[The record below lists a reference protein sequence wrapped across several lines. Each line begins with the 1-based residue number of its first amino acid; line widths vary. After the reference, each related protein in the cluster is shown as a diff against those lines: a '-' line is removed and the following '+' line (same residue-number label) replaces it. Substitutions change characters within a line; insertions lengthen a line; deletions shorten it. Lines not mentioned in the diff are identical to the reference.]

1 MNIKRQYSSD
11 TVPEEIVVA
20 LNATHS
26 ATTLILVNTY
36 ETLEEGYLVTETADP
51 APHPATYATLVEA
64 IIALRYTMGE
74 EIAINRLADD
84 DPVKVDYLAFVERAK
99 TAAKEA
105 VDAEY

>member
-11 TVPEEIVVA
+11 TIPEEIVVA
-20 LNATHS
+20 LNATRTAS
-26 ATTLILVNTY
+26 TLILVNTY
-36 ETLEEGYLVTETADP
+36 EALEEGYLVTETADP
-51 APHPATYATLVEA
+51 APKPAVYATLVEA

>member
-1 MNIKRQYSSD
+1 MNIKRTYYSE
-11 TVPEEIVVA
+11 TVPEEIVIS
-20 LNATHS
+20 LNATRS
-26 ATTLILVNTY
+26 ASTLILVNVY
-36 ETLEEGYLVTETADP
+36 EALEEGYNVTETADP

-74 EIAINRLADD
+74 EIAINRLDDD

>member
-1 MNIKRQYSSD
+1 MNIKRTYYSD

-20 LNATHS
+20 LNATRTAS
-26 ATTLILVNTY
+26 TLILVNTY
-36 ETLEEGYLVTETADP
+36 ASAEEGYNVTETADP

-105 VDAEY
+105 LDADL